1 MKKIMI
7 LLLILVMMFTGCSA
21 AKINML
27 DARAESDDVFS
38 QIEAT
43 ELGGADANKVEVDSK
58 PAKNVYASSIEKVYF
73 TDADGKAAFNIVY
86 PEKTIE
92 IIHDAAEVLR
102 TALKKATGEDFKKHS
117 DATDATVDTYEI
129 LIGDTN
135 RSQSKH
141 NLKEKEY
148 MIKVNGNKIV
158 IVGGSY
164 YATAVAV
171 SEFKSLFSKTVPYVK
186 KNLSLKSSVNTLY
199 RVAVS
204 NSGESSVDIYEITP
218 LNTAPTL
225 VKRFY
230 NVGATGINFRW
241 TEKYGEVIVCASGKI
256 AKVIDYDTGK
266 EVWKKT
272 DVASGAHGAEL
283 LPNGVVAVSYENKNG
298 KVKFNI

>member
-43 ELGGADANKVEVDSK
+43 ELGGADANKAEVDSK

-117 DATDATVDTYEI
+117 DATDATDDTYE
-129 LIGDTN
+129 T
-135 RSQSKH
+135 
-141 NLKEKEY
+141 
-148 MIKVNGNKIV
+148 
-158 IVGGSY
+158 
-164 YATAVAV
+164 
-171 SEFKSLFSKTVPYVK
+171 
-186 KNLSLKSSVNTLY
+186 
-199 RVAVS
+199 
-204 NSGESSVDIYEITP
+204 
-218 LNTAPTL
+218 
-225 VKRFY
+225 
-230 NVGATGINFRW
+230 
-241 TEKYGEVIVCASGKI
+241 
-256 AKVIDYDTGK
+256 
-266 EVWKKT
+266 
-272 DVASGAHGAEL
+272 
-283 LPNGVVAVSYENKNG
+283 
-298 KVKFNI
+298 